1 MIRKHFAGFAASAL
15 AMAVTAQ
22 AFAGTVT
29 TDGADI
35 VVKTKGGL
43 EVATTDKEFSFKLGG
58 RLQADY
64 SQFDGV
70 YTKNGDTA
78 DAAYFRRAFLELSG
92 VLYTDWAYTI
102 NYDFSHNTGD
112 SDNGYFDEASLA
124 YNGFKPVS
132 IKVGRFDPDFGLEKA
147 TSSKWVTAPE
157 RNIAYDMVDWANS
170 HQNGLGL
177 QASGVFAESFYAS
190 AGVFSKDTD
199 DTDGN
204 SIKQVNGR
212 FVFAPMHDAGNVLH
226 FGVNVASRDVS
237 DTAFDSRYRTRMGM
251 RGVET
256 LGGNDAGTN
265 GNRPV
270 LGGASASPAGSYDRD
285 TALGLEAAFAMGPAS
300 IQGEY
305 VTRKTKA
312 DASNVEDLKGHG
324 FYVQGAYTLT
334 GESRGYKVGKFDAI
348 KPANKAFGA
357 WELFYRYDSLTVE
370 DDNVTTASLTRD
382 VGDASVKVHNLGVNW
397 YANEAVKISA
407 TYLKAKTD
415 KVTNATAAAG
425 AIPAARTG
433 DDSGDGFVLR
443 AQYVF

>member
-1 MIRKHFAGFAASAL
+1 MIRKHFAGVAASAL

-64 SQFDGV
+64 SQFDGI
-70 YTKNGDTA
+70 YTDNGNSA

-102 NYDFSHNTGD
+102 NYDFSHNAGS
-112 SDNGYFDEASLA
+112 SDDGYFDEASMA

-132 IKVGRFDPDFGLEKA
+132 IKFGRFDPDFGLEKA

-157 RNIAYDMVDWANS
+157 RNAAYELIDWANS

-177 QASGVFAESFYAS
+177 QASSTFADSFYAS
-190 AGVFSKDTD
+190 AGVFAKDNN
-199 DTDGN
+199 DTDGD
-204 SIKQVNGR
+204 SVKQVNGR
-212 FVFAPMHDAGNVLH
+212 FVFAPMHDSGNVLH
-226 FGVNVASRDVS
+226 FGLNVASRDVS
-237 DTAFDSRYRTRMGM
+237 DTAFDARYRSRLGM

-256 LGGNDAGTN
+256 LGGNDAGPN

-270 LGGASASPAGSYDRD
+270 LGGANNSPAGSYDTD
-285 TALGLEAAFAMGPAS
+285 TAFGLEAAFAMGPAS

-305 VTRKTKA
+305 ISRKTKA
-312 DASNVEDLKGHG
+312 DSDAFEDIKGHG

-348 KPANKAFGA
+348 KPQNKSIGA
-357 WELFYRYDSLTVE
+357 WEVFYRFDSMTVE
-370 DDNVTTASLTRD
+370 DDNITTASATRE
-382 VGDASVKVHNLGVNW
+382 VGDAEAKVHNLGVNW
-397 YANEAVKISA
+397 YANEAVKITGA
-407 TYLKAKTD
+407 YIKAKTD
-415 KVTNATAAAG
+415 KVTNAN
-425 AIPAARTG
+425 G
-433 DDSGDGFVLR
+433 DDDGDGFVVR

>member
-15 AMAVTAQ
+15 ALAVTAQ

-29 TDGADI
+29 SDGADI

-58 RLQADY
+58 RVQADY

-112 SDNGYFDEASLA
+112 ADNGYFDEASLA

-157 RNIAYDMVDWANS
+157 RNVAYDMIDWANG

-177 QASGVFAESFYAS
+177 QASSTFADSFYAS

-212 FVFAPMHDAGNVLH
+212 FVFAPMHEAGNVLH

-270 LGGASASPAGSYDRD
+270 LGGSSTSPAGSYDRD
-285 TALGLEAAFAMGPAS
+285 DAFGLEAAFAMGPAS

-305 VTRKTKA
+305 IARKTKA
-312 DASNVEDLKGHG
+312 DDSSREDIKGHG
-324 FYVQGAYTLT
+324 FYAQAAYTLT

-370 DDNVTTASLTRD
+370 DDNITTASLTRD
-382 VGDASVKVHNLGVNW
+382 VGDAEVKVHNLGVNW

-415 KVTNATAAAG
+415 NVTNATAASG
-425 AIPAARTG
+425 GTPARRTG
-433 DDSGDGFVLR
+433 DDSGDGFIVR

>member
-1 MIRKHFAGFAASAL
+1 MIRKHFAGVAASAL

-64 SQFDGV
+64 SQFDGI
-70 YTKNGDTA
+70 YTDNGNSA

-92 VLYTDWAYTI
+92 VLYTDWAYVI
-102 NYDFSHNTGD
+102 SYDFSHNAGS
-112 SDNGYFDEASLA
+112 SDDGYFDEASMA

-132 IKVGRFDPDFGLEKA
+132 IKFGRFDPDFGLEKA

-157 RNIAYDMVDWANS
+157 RNAAYDLIDWANS

-177 QASGVFAESFYAS
+177 QASSTFADSFYAS
-190 AGVFSKDTD
+190 AGVFAKDNN
-199 DTDGN
+199 DTDGD
-204 SIKQVNGR
+204 SVKQVNGR

-226 FGVNVASRDVS
+226 FGLNVASRDVS
-237 DTAFDSRYRTRMGM
+237 DTAFDARYRSRLGM

-256 LGGNDAGTN
+256 LGGNDAGPN

-270 LGGASASPAGSYDRD
+270 LGGANNSPAGSYDTD
-285 TALGLEAAFAMGPAS
+285 TAFGLEAAFAMGPAS

-305 VTRKTKA
+305 ISRKTKA
-312 DASNVEDLKGHG
+312 DSDAFEDLKGHG

-348 KPANKAFGA
+348 KPQNKSIGA
-357 WELFYRYDSLTVE
+357 WEVFYRFDSMTVE
-370 DDNVTTASLTRD
+370 DDNITTASATRE
-382 VGDASVKVHNLGVNW
+382 VGDAEAKVHNLGVNW

-407 TYLKAKTD
+407 TYVKAKTD
-415 KVTNATAAAG
+415 KVTNAN
-425 AIPAARTG
+425 G
-433 DDSGDGFVLR
+433 DDDGDGFVMR

>member
-15 AMAVTAQ
+15 ALAVTAQ

-43 EVATTDKEFSFKLGG
+43 EVATADKEFSFKLGG
-58 RLQADY
+58 RIQADY

-112 SDNGYFDEASLA
+112 TDNGYFDEASLA

-157 RNIAYDMVDWANS
+157 RNVAYDMIDWANG

-177 QASGVFAESFYAS
+177 QVSSTFADSFYAS
-190 AGVFSKDTD
+190 AGIFSKDTD
-199 DTDGN
+199 DTDGD
-204 SIKQVNGR
+204 SIKQANGR
-212 FVFAPMHDAGNVLH
+212 FVFAPMHEAGSVVH

-270 LGGASASPAGSYDRD
+270 LGGSSASPAGSYDRD
-285 TALGLEAAFAMGPAS
+285 DAVGLEAAFAFGPAS
-300 IQGEY
+300 LQGEY
-305 VTRKTKA
+305 IARKTRA
-312 DASNVEDLKGHG
+312 DSSAFEDVEGRG
-324 FYVQGAYTLT
+324 FYAQAAYTLT

-348 KPANKAFGA
+348 KPANKSIGA

-370 DDNVTTASLTRD
+370 DDNITTASLTRD
-382 VGDASVKVHNLGVNW
+382 VGDAEVKVHNLGVNW

-415 KVTNATAAAG
+415 NVTNATAASNG
-425 AIPAARTG
+425 TPAQRTG
-433 DDSGDGFVLR
+433 DDSGDGFVVR

>member
-1 MIRKHFAGFAASAL
+1 MIRKHFAGVAASAL

-64 SQFDGV
+64 SQFDGI
-70 YTKNGDTA
+70 YTDNGKSA
-78 DAAYFRRAFLELSG
+78 DAAYIRRGFLELSG

-102 NYDFSHNTGD
+102 NYDFAHNSGD

-157 RNIAYDMVDWANS
+157 RNAAYDLIDWANS
-170 HQNGLGL
+170 HQNGLGI
-177 QASGVFAESFYAS
+177 QASSTFADSFYAS

-199 DTDGN
+199 DTDGD
-204 SIKQVNGR
+204 SVKQVNGR
-212 FVFAPMHDAGNVLH
+212 FVFAPMHEAGNVLH
-226 FGVNVASRDVS
+226 FGLNVASRDVS
-237 DTAFDSRYRTRMGM
+237 DTAFDARYRSRLGM

-256 LGGNDAGTN
+256 LGGNDAGPN

-270 LGGASASPAGSYDRD
+270 LGGANNSPAGSYDTD
-285 TALGLEAAFAMGPAS
+285 TAFGLEAAFAMGPAS

-305 VTRKTKA
+305 ISRKTKA
-312 DASNVEDLKGHG
+312 DSDAFEDLKGHG
-324 FYVQGAYTLT
+324 FYVQGAYTIT

-348 KPANKAFGA
+348 KPQNKSIGA
-357 WELFYRYDSLTVE
+357 WEVFYRFDSMTVE
-370 DDNVTTASLTRD
+370 DDNITTASATRE
-382 VGDASVKVHNLGVNW
+382 VGDAEAKVHNLGVNW
-397 YANEAVKISA
+397 YANEAVKITGA
-407 TYLKAKTD
+407 YVKAKTD
-415 KVTNATAAAG
+415 KVTNAN
-425 AIPAARTG
+425 G
-433 DDSGDGFVLR
+433 DDDGDGFVVR

>member
-64 SQFDGV
+64 SQFDGI
-70 YTKNGDTA
+70 YTRNGDTA

-102 NYDFSHNTGD
+102 NYDFSHNAGSSED
-112 SDNGYFDEASLA
+112 GYFDEASLA

-157 RNIAYDMVDWANS
+157 RNAAYDLIDWANS
-170 HQNGLGL
+170 HQNGMGL
-177 QASGVFAESFYAS
+177 QASSTFADSFYAS
-190 AGVFSKDTD
+190 AGVFSKDNN

-204 SIKQVNGR
+204 SVKQVNGR

-226 FGVNVASRDVS
+226 FGLNVASRDVS
-237 DTAFDSRYRTRMGM
+237 DTAFDARYHSRLGM
-251 RGVET
+251 RGVVT
-256 LGGNDAGTN
+256 GGGNDAGAN
-265 GNRPV
+265 GNRPL
-270 LGGASASPAGSYDRD
+270 LGGANPSAAGSYDTD
-285 TALGLEAAFAMGPAS
+285 TAFGLEAAFAMGPAS

-305 VTRKTKA
+305 ISRKTKA
-312 DASNVEDLKGHG
+312 DSAAFEDIKGHG

-348 KPANKAFGA
+348 KPQNKSIGA
-357 WELFYRYDSLTVE
+357 WEVFYRFDSLTVE
-370 DDNVTTASLTRD
+370 DDNIVTATTTRE
-382 VGDASVKVHNLGVNW
+382 VGDAEAKVHNLGVNW
-397 YANEAVKISA
+397 YANEAVKITGA
-407 TYLKAKTD
+407 YVKAKTD
-415 KVTNATAAAG
+415 KVTNAN
-425 AIPAARTG
+425 G
-433 DDSGDGFVLR
+433 DDDGDGFVVR